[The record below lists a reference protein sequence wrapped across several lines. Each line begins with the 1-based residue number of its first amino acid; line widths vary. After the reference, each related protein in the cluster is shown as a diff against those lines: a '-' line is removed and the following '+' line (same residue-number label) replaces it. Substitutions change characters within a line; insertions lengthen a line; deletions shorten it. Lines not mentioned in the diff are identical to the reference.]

1 MLPLRTTIQ
10 PGPGAR
16 PRVATFA
23 ARHRGVLVSSK
34 LRKVGGYNCGRIP
47 DLPAVAADALPWLSV
62 AQMREVDRLMIEEF
76 GIALE
81 QMMENAGRSLAV
93 LARRLLGGDARAGR
107 ILVIAGSGG
116 NGGGGMVAARHLAVA
131 GAEVEVRLTGPPER
145 LAPVPKRQ
153 HASLRA
159 IGVLADFR
167 PDDRLP
173 DAALVVDA
181 ALGYSQ
187 RGSPTGEVARLI
199 HALPDAPVLALD
211 VPTGLELEACVLH
224 EPHVHAAETLT
235 LALPKQALRDGNGG
249 DVVGDLYLADIS
261 VPPAVY
267 EKLGV
272 KYESPF
278 ARNPIVRIEPG

>member
-23 ARHRGVLVSSK
+23 ARHRGVLV
-34 LRKVGGYNCGRIP
+34 VGPGEGETAEGEWGPGRMAEPEEIYRRCR
-47 DLPAVAADALPWLSV
+47 DLLGESDSL
-62 AQMREVDRLMIEEF
+62 
-76 GIALE
+76 
-81 QMMENAGRSLAV
+81 AGR
-93 LARRLLGGDARAGR
+93 R
-107 ILVIAGSGG
+107 
-116 NGGGGMVAARHLAVA
+116 
-131 GAEVEVRLTGPPER
+131 
-145 LAPVPKRQ
+145 
-153 HASLRA
+153 
-159 IGVLADFR
+159 VLADFR